1 MDGMPKM
8 QAGESVDIPVQVMAL
23 TDRDGRT
30 TPIWFRLEAP
40 DHQGLRYHIR
50 KTISRSEKNYVGIR
64 EKQFI
69 CIVQTGEFEH
79 TIELRC
85 NTETQRWRIVQ
96 LL

>member
-40 DHQGLRYHIR
+40 DHQVLRYHIR

-64 EKQFI
+64 EKQFVCRI
-69 CIVQTGEFEH
+69 PIDDMMRTV
-79 TIELRC
+79 ELRW
-85 NTETQRWRIVQ
+85 NLESQRWRVAQ